1 MAASYMKETGHNF
14 VSESMAAWR
23 QCDAAQG
30 LADMPYV
37 RIIMAIAALL
47 VLAPDIVPA
56 QSPQAGRDI
65 TISAAQRARLDAE
78 VARLPADL
86 RERFEKLY
94 QDWKRAWQRF
104 DISIRSDS
112 AAVRDPEE
120 FPALVALGPLILP
133 LVVAKLMDRDEFHA
147 LQLYEVLQ
155 DRPDLQATGRFE
167 DEQRRALEAAHR
179 WLSR

>member
-1 MAASYMKETGHNF
+1 
-14 VSESMAAWR
+14 
-23 QCDAAQG
+23 
-30 LADMPYV
+30 MPYV

-78 VARLPADL
+78 VAQLPADL
-86 RERFEKLY
+86 RDRFERLY
-94 QDWKRAWQRF
+94 QDWKRAWDRF
-104 DISIRSDS
+104 DIRIRSNS
-112 AAVRDPEE
+112 AAVRDTEE
-120 FPALVALGPLILP
+120 FPRLVALGPQILP

-147 LQLYEVLQ
+147 LQLYDVLQ
-155 DRPDLQATGRFE
+155 DRPELQATNRFE
-167 DEQRRALEAAHR
+167 GEQRRALEAANR